1 MDVEVGAVGGLLGMV
16 EVGLLVGCRWR
27 CWLVWAAEGMM
38 ASRVVGDVGVL
49 LAVVGSC

>member
-27 CWLVWAAEGMM
+27 CWLVWAAGRMG
-38 ASRVVGDVGVL
+38 ASGAGGGVGVL
-49 LAVVGSC
+49 WAVVGSC